1 MGFKLEKGRADEAA
15 SARDSDGA
23 ARTDAAEP
31 GTGHRGRFGLAHGS
45 RAYAALVMVA
55 IAAVLGIATYAWFT
69 SNMKVDT
76 NSVSVHSDASE
87 LALQMG
93 DANSGSWSG
102 SGDAALSTNAPSD
115 LTLSPVS
122 TFDLDGFAECLQDNS
137 NGEASYFEQAQ
148 DGQHFYHGWVD
159 LRPEVTGTG
168 ASKVGGKVNLYL
180 DGSLVPQGADATL
193 LRAARVGI
201 KISSGGQVLA
211 TDIFSLDDSDGGH
224 RSEHPATVP
233 AGLAGYRDG
242 MLLGWKNGQLACAE
256 NVTQDFS
263 GYVMDT
269 GDGAGRPSNTLAT
282 LNLGQTYRLDVYY
295 YIEGTDPDSADYL
308 YESVGTLHVGLFATL
323 DGDA

>member
-1 MGFKLEKGRADEAA
+1 MSLKKKDAERALPDVVHDPEEGRLADRGG
-15 SARDSDGA
+15 AR
-23 ARTDAAEP
+23 
-31 GTGHRGRFGLAHGS
+31 GLRRGS
-45 RAYAALVMVA
+45 RVYIVLVMVS
-55 IAAVLGIATYAWFT
+55 IVAVLGVATYAWFT
-69 SNMKVDT
+69 DNMKVDT
-76 NSVSVHSDASE
+76 DSVSVHSDTSE
-87 LALQMG
+87 LTIQMG
-93 DANSGSWSG
+93 DANAGTWS
-102 SGDAALSTNAPSD
+102 STGDVAFSTNVPSN

-122 TFDLDGFAECLQDNS
+122 TFDLDGFAECLQENAS
-137 NGEASYFEQAQ
+137 GEASYFEQAA

-159 LRPEVTGTG
+159 LRPQVTGTG

-180 DGSLVPQGADATL
+180 DGSLVPAGADATL

-224 RSEHPATVP
+224 RAEHPATAP
-233 AGLAGYRDG
+233 AGLTGYRDG
-242 MLLGWKNGQLACAE
+242 MLLGWKDGRLACGE
-256 NVTQDFS
+256 NVTQGFS

-269 GDGAGRPSNTLAT
+269 GEDAGRPSKTLAT

-308 YESVGTLHVGLFATL
+308 YESAGTLHVGLFATL

>member
-1 MGFKLEKGRADEAA
+1 MSKGKNDALPQEGR
-15 SARDSDGA
+15 SPKWGR
-23 ARTDAAEP
+23 RT
-31 GTGHRGRFGLAHGS
+31 
-45 RAYAALVMVA
+45 YAVLVMVA
-55 IAAVLGIATYAWFT
+55 IAAVLGVATYAWFT
-69 SNMKVDT
+69 NNMKVNT
-76 NSVSVHSDASE
+76 NSVSVHSDTSE
-87 LALQMG
+87 LTLQMG
-93 DANSGSWSG
+93 DADTGTWS
-102 SGDAALSTNAPSD
+102 STGDVAFSTNAPSN

-137 NGEASYFEQAQ
+137 DGEASYFEQAE
-148 DGQHFYHGWVD
+148 DGRHFYHGWVD
-159 LRPEVTGTG
+159 LRPQVAGTG
-168 ASKVGGKVNLYL
+168 ASKVDGKVNLYL

-201 KISSGGQVLA
+201 KISRGGQVLA

-224 RSEHPATVP
+224 RSEHPATAP

-242 MLLGWKNGQLACAE
+242 MLLGWKGGRLACGE

-269 GDGAGRPSNTLAT
+269 GEGAGRPSQTLAT
-282 LNLGQTYRLDVYY
+282 LDLGQTYRLDVYY

-308 YESVGTLHVGLFATL
+308 YESAGTLHVGLFATL